1 MDTDAYRFRVPK
13 PNYLPH
19 RTDKDDIVEE
29 YEPLG
34 QASELDNA
42 KYFAKCKRIAEESGI
57 TRPKGYNVSFH
68 CNPEMEKHHFGQT
81 HPMKPWRL
89 TLSKSLIYS
98 YGMSFAMDN
107 YIARAATYEELN
119 DFHSDDYLDF
129 LGTVL
134 PEPVPRDVENA
145 NPDLK
150 FNLGGSDCPLFEGL
164 YDYCSMSAGG
174 SLDAARKICSNQSDI
189 AVSWGG
195 GLHHAKKA
203 EASGFCYINDIVL
216 AILQLLRCYPRV
228 LYIDIDVHHGDGVE
242 EAFYSTDRVMTVS
255 FHKYDP
261 LNFFPGTG
269 GLDDNGPKNEHNP
282 GAHHAINVP
291 LNDGV
296 TDDQYKWLFENVIGK
311 CMEKFRPSAIALQ
324 CGADSLAGD
333 RLGRFN
339 LQVQG
344 HGACVEFCKSFGVP
358 MILFGGGGYT
368 PRNVARA
375 WAFETSIAIGCQD
388 KIDPIIPTHAPWR
401 DQFRYEELFPTLE
414 QILGEPRVNRNTRKK
429 LDEVLQHVT
438 EQLRFVQAA
447 PSVQYQTIPPDL
459 GGLRDDVEAAL
470 KEQREAENDALAL
483 LAGAPAG
490 ILALAA
496 PLAPRAVDYSKW
508 KPGVS
513 FQIVLH
519 HPILAGSTADIVP
532 ANADVWDIDLQHAV
546 DYPNIIPTLKS
557 AGKIVM
563 CYFNGG
569 ALQDWD
575 EDLDSFPSDVIGSP
589 LNPPYTDERYLNIK
603 DARVVTLMKAR
614 LERAASIGCDAVDP
628 DNIDAWAEDG
638 DDPTGFNLQPADY
651 ATYIS
656 ALAAHAH
663 TLDTTAGSGRKL
675 LLGQKNAPTIAPQ
688 LASVADFAVLETCL
702 GTRTSDEV
710 EPFCADFQ
718 PYIAAGK
725 PVFQIEYPTSVR
737 DDDSI
742 SQVDYNYFCVNKNG
756 NEGFSEVLKH
766 ASEQVDGWGQFCG
779 LGLTGGRFETPTV
792 DEGDDEE

>member
-1 MDTDAYRFRVPK
+1 MDASAYRFRAPK

-19 RTDKDDIVEE
+19 RADKDDIVEE
-29 YEPLG
+29 YTPLG
-34 QASELDNA
+34 KASELDEARYLN
-42 KYFAKCKRIAEESGI
+42 KCKRTALESGI
-57 TRPKGYNVSFH
+57 TRPKGYTVSFH

-134 PEPVPRDVENA
+134 PEPVPRDVDNA

-174 SLDAARKICSNQSDI
+174 SLDAARKICAQQSDI

-291 LNDGV
+291 LNDGI
-296 TDDQYKWLFENVIGK
+296 TDEQYKWLFENVIGQ

-344 HGACVEFCKSFGVP
+344 HGACVEFCKKFNVP

-375 WAFETSIAIGCQD
+375 WAFETSIAIDCQD

-401 DQFRYEELFPTLE
+401 EQFRYEELFPTLE
-414 QILGEPRVNRNTRKK
+414 QILGEPRANRNPQKR
-429 LDEVLQHVT
+429 LNDLVQHVT

-447 PSVQYQTIPPDL
+447 PSVQYQVIPPDL
-459 GGLRDDVEAAL
+459 GGLREDVEEKL
-470 KEQREAENDALAL
+470 KEEREAENDS
-483 LAGAPAG
+483 
-490 ILALAA
+490 I
-496 PLAPRAVDYSKW
+496 R
-508 KPGVS
+508 
-513 FQIVLH
+513 
-519 HPILAGSTADIVP
+519 
-532 ANADVWDIDLQHAV
+532 
-546 DYPNIIPTLKS
+546 
-557 AGKIVM
+557 
-563 CYFNGG
+563 
-569 ALQDWD
+569 
-575 EDLDSFPSDVIGSP
+575 
-589 LNPPYTDERYLNIK
+589 
-603 DARVVTLMKAR
+603 KAR
-614 LERAASIGCDAVDP
+614 EEAV
-628 DNIDAWAEDG
+628 G
-638 DDPTGFNLQPADY
+638 
-651 ATYIS
+651 S
-656 ALAAHAH
+656 AM
-663 TLDTTAGSGRKL
+663 
-675 LLGQKNAPTIAPQ
+675 
-688 LASVADFAVLETCL
+688 
-702 GTRTSDEV
+702 
-710 EPFCADFQ
+710 
-718 PYIAAGK
+718 
-725 PVFQIEYPTSVR
+725 EY
-737 DDDSI
+737 
-742 SQVDYNYFCVNKNG
+742 
-756 NEGFSEVLKH
+756 
-766 ASEQVDGWGQFCG
+766 
-779 LGLTGGRFETPTV
+779 
-792 DEGDDEE
+792 

>member
-470 KEQREAENDALAL
+470 KEQREAENDAV
-483 LAGAPAG
+483 
-490 ILALAA
+490 
-496 PLAPRAVDYSKW
+496 RKQREEAV
-508 KPGVS
+508 
-513 FQIVLH
+513 
-519 HPILAGSTADIVP
+519 
-532 ANADVWDIDLQHAV
+532 
-546 DYPNIIPTLKS
+546 
-557 AGKIVM
+557 
-563 CYFNGG
+563 
-569 ALQDWD
+569 
-575 EDLDSFPSDVIGSP
+575 
-589 LNPPYTDERYLNIK
+589 
-603 DARVVTLMKAR
+603 
-614 LERAASIGCDAVDP
+614 
-628 DNIDAWAEDG
+628 
-638 DDPTGFNLQPADY
+638 
-651 ATYIS
+651 
-656 ALAAHAH
+656 
-663 TLDTTAGSGRKL
+663 
-675 LLGQKNAPTIAPQ
+675 GQAM
-688 LASVADFAVLETCL
+688 
-702 GTRTSDEV
+702 
-710 EPFCADFQ
+710 
-718 PYIAAGK
+718 
-725 PVFQIEYPTSVR
+725 EY
-737 DDDSI
+737 
-742 SQVDYNYFCVNKNG
+742 
-756 NEGFSEVLKH
+756 
-766 ASEQVDGWGQFCG
+766 
-779 LGLTGGRFETPTV
+779 
-792 DEGDDEE
+792 